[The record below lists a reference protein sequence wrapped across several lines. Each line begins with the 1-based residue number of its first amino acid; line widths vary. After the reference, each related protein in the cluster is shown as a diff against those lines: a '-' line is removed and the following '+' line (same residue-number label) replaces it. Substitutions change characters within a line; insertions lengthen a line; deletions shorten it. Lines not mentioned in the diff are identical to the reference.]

1 MRSNNTGRGLHDIG
15 VSREGERSGANKGAG
30 PKAESAKSAHKCM
43 SLSAYSREYRT
54 NASYFSRAS
63 PVFFW
68 SSKSTDASRLF
79 SFLALLAC
87 GPGGP

>member
-43 SLSAYSREYRT
+43 SLSES
-54 NASYFSRAS
+54 
-63 PVFFW
+63 
-68 SSKSTDASRLF
+68 
-79 SFLALLAC
+79 LALL
-87 GPGGP
+87 GVPY